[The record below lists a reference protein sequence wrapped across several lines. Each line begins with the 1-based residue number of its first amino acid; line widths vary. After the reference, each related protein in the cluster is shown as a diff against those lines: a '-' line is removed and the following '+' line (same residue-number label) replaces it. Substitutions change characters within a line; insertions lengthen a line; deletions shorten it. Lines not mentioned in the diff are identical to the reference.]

1 MAEEKSDIVSTDSN
15 SKEKISQSE
24 NAHDDEKFELKT
36 VKPGDVSYQMQFH
49 ILVHSNRHSGIA
61 HSH

>member
-36 VKPGDVSYQMQFH
+36 VKPGDVSYQMQSH
-49 ILVHSNRHSGIA
+49 ILVPS
-61 HSH
+61 